1 MIIKLLN
8 IFGYAILISL
18 CCVALFIFVM
28 AMSYDGTLIIDVNR
42 YNEGVIEIIILIIGL
57 IFSLYLTAK
66 YFKGDVNH
74 D

>member
-1 MIIKLLN
+1 
-8 IFGYAILISL
+8 
-18 CCVALFIFVM
+18 
-28 AMSYDGTLIIDVNR
+28 MSYDGTLIIDVNR
-42 YNEGVIEIIILIIGL
+42 YNEGVLEIILIIIGL